1 MFAAPAAAQTVDT
14 TPTIAA
20 DGIGTATLTPDL
32 ATFGAGV
39 ERVARTSSAA
49 RRAANRRMAAVLR
62 AVRTGGVAPADIRT
76 AGLSVRR
83 ERVRR
88 RIRYRAEQSIVVT
101 VRDVS
106 RLGPLL
112 DAVAAAGAD
121 AVGEPDYGFAD
132 PSVGRMQATRDAMAD
147 ARRRADD
154 AAAVAGLRITGVRT
168 VVLDPGSDTDEF
180 LSESLTRSAGGS
192 DDSATSA
199 ADAGVGRHAAV
210 RRSVS
215 GWSTPRLPSPDRGCA
230 AGLGGGHAHG
240 APGFSAAGTAG
251 RSRPGRPPT
260 SGRSQPPRGRL
271 RSRPPLTSDVEP
283 PPSRLSASRAPERD
297 HQRRELLE
305 REARV
310 VARAAVAGDR
320 EQLPVGQPERGPRVA
335 AVGDVGVELGLAGA
349 EALDVVL
356 AAEDRPAVAHEQRPG
371 LQQVA
376 RAAPSGSS
384 SRGAMPATP
393 PRTCTQAR
401 TASHG
406 AANGT

>member
-1 MFAAPAAAQTVDT
+1 MRTVLATLALSVSAAQFAAPAAAQTVDT

-39 ERVARTSSAA
+39 ERVARSSSAA

-62 AVRTGGVAPADIRT
+62 AVRAGGVAPADIRT

-106 RLGPLL
+106 KLGPLL
-112 DAVAAAGAD
+112 DAVAVAGAD

-132 PSVGRMQATRDAMAD
+132 ASVGRMQATRDAMAD

-192 DDSATSA
+192 DDAATSQPTQ
-199 ADAGVGRHAAV
+199 
-210 RRSVS
+210 VS
-215 GWSTPRLPSPDRGCA
+215 G
-230 AGLGGGHAHG
+230 
-240 APGFSAAGTAG
+240 GTQEF
-251 RSRPGRPPT
+251 T
-260 SGRSQPPRGRL
+260 
-271 RSRPPLTSDVEP
+271 
-283 PPSRLSASRAPERD
+283 ERV
-297 HQRRELLE
+297 
-305 REARV
+305 RV
-310 VARAAVAGDR
+310 VYT
-320 EQLPVGQPERGPRVA
+320 
-335 AVGDVGVELGLAGA
+335 
-349 EALDVVL
+349 
-356 AAEDRPAVAHEQRPG
+356 
-371 LQQVA
+371 
-376 RAAPSGSS
+376 AAPV
-384 SRGAMPATP
+384 T
-393 PRTCTQAR
+393 
-401 TASHG
+401 
-406 AANGT
+406 